1 MLHVK
6 WGLAIG
12 CLAGLLIAFGSFTQF
27 VVVAFF
33 SIIGAAVGWL
43 LQDRVDLG
51 QVFSKRRR

>member
-12 CLAGLLIAFGSFTQF
+12 CLAGLAFGSFTQF

-33 SIIGAAVGWL
+33 TIIGAGVGWL

>member
-12 CLAGLLIAFGSFTQF
+12 AIAGVLIAFGSFTQF

-33 SIIGAAVGWL
+33 AIIGAAVGWL
-43 LQDRVDLG
+43 LHERVDLS